1 MGRVLTGDWW
11 ARAASGEAEREEKGE
26 KDMEEEGEEEW
37 EEEKEEEEE
46 KEREVAPP
54 PWHPATTSGSTKG
67 VGHFRLFGHR
77 GIRAQ

>member
-1 MGRVLTGDWW
+1 MGLVLTGDWW
-11 ARAASGEAEREEKGE
+11 ARAASGEVEREEKGE
-26 KDMEEEGEEEW
+26 KDMEEEG

-54 PWHPATTSGSTKG
+54 PWHPASTSGSTNG
-67 VGHFRLFGHR
+67 VGHFLLFGHR

>member
-26 KDMEEEGEEEW
+26 KDMEEEGEEE
-37 EEEKEEEEE
+37 E

-67 VGHFRLFGHR
+67 VGHFLLFGHR

>member
-11 ARAASGEAEREEKGE
+11 AGAASGEAEREEKGE
-26 KDMEEEGEEEW
+26 KDLEEEG
-37 EEEKEEEEE
+37 EEE

-67 VGHFRLFGHR
+67 VGHFLLFGHR

>member
-26 KDMEEEGEEEW
+26 KDMEEEGEEEN
-37 EEEKEEEEE
+37 EEEEE

-67 VGHFRLFGHR
+67 VGNFLLFGHR

>member
-26 KDMEEEGEEEW
+26 KDLEEEG
-37 EEEKEEEEE
+37 EEE

-67 VGHFRLFGHR
+67 VGHFLLFGHR

>member
-26 KDMEEEGEEEW
+26 KDMEEEGEEE
-37 EEEKEEEEE
+37 KEEEEE

-67 VGHFRLFGHR
+67 VGHFLRFGHR